1 MRWIVSS
8 ETGLRWQA
16 MPVDS
21 MTHPNA
27 IPLVVNSN
35 QTFQTH
41 LGFGGSLTEA
51 AAYTIKENQSDPFV
65 KAMVSKYFSPEGLNY
80 NWTRIHMNSSDFS
93 LGNYS
98 YVTHGDTTLASFSI
112 AREEVYVLPVLQT
125 ILAMQPQL
133 KILVSPWSPPGWMK
147 DNGQMNHGGS
157 LLPQYASTW
166 AQYYVKFIQ
175 ALQRKKIEP
184 WGVTVQNEPAAKQVW
199 DSCLYSA
206 TQERDFIKHHL
217 GPALKQAFGD
227 QIKLLIWDHNR
238 DIMIERVTPIYQ
250 DPEASQYVWGT
261 GFYWYGEEI
270 FANVGKTARLFP
282 DKHLLF
288 TEGCIEGGPR
298 PGSWDT
304 GERYARNIIGDFNQG
319 NEGFIDWNLFLN
331 EQGGPNHVGNYCD
344 APILFDRRQQMP
356 IINSSYYAIGH
367 FSKFILPGS
376 VRIALE
382 TTLPQGVHGV
392 AYRRPD
398 GQIVI
403 VLLNTTKTKQ
413 VFSFKMKN
421 GRQNLT
427 LPEKAIATL
436 IDEKNLL

>member
-1 MRWIVSS
+1 
-8 ETGLRWQA
+8 
-16 MPVDS
+16 
-21 MTHPNA
+21 
-27 IPLVVNSN
+27 
-35 QTFQTH
+35 
-41 LGFGGSLTEA
+41 
-51 AAYTIKENQSDPFV
+51 
-65 KAMVSKYFSPEGLNY
+65 
-80 NWTRIHMNSSDFS
+80 
-93 LGNYS
+93 
-98 YVTHGDTTLASFSI
+98 
-112 AREEVYVLPVLQT
+112 
-125 ILAMQPQL
+125 
-133 KILVSPWSPPGWMK
+133 
-147 DNGQMNHGGS
+147 
-157 LLPQYASTW
+157 
-166 AQYYVKFIQ
+166 
-175 ALQRKKIEP
+175 
-184 WGVTVQNEPAAKQVW
+184 
-199 DSCLYSA
+199 
-206 TQERDFIKHHL
+206 
-217 GPALKQAFGD
+217 
-227 QIKLLIWDHNR
+227 
-238 DIMIERVTPIYQ
+238 
-250 DPEASQYVWGT
+250 
-261 GFYWYGEEI
+261 
-270 FANVGKTARLFP
+270 LFP

-288 TEGCIEGGPR
+288 TEGCIEGGPQ

-356 IINSSYYAIGH
+356 IINCSYYAIGH

-436 IDEKNLL
+436 IIDEKTTF